1 MLAVISARGRRTM
14 SRSILYLISAGLLLS
29 SGLDAENLKVLNLS
43 RLGHE
48 SHLRMQAAVP
58 NVTLVEGTSAN
69 VAQQLA
75 DADGVIGPFDL
86 KLLAGAPKLRWIQ
99 SESAGV
105 ERFTFLPGFAE
116 SKIVLTNN
124 KILQGPEIADHALAL
139 LLALTRGIAI
149 AARGGSQDWKASS
162 FSPIEL
168 RGKTA
173 VIVGVGGIGTQIAL
187 RLNASGMTVIGV
199 DPKDIPFNTY
209 LSRTVAPDR
218 LDSVLPQADVVFIS
232 APLTPRSRKMMGP
245 RQFEL
250 MKPNSYF
257 IAVSRGGL
265 YDVDSLVKALDS
277 RRLAGAGL
285 DVTDPEPLPKGHA
298 LWKFPNVLIT
308 PHIAGRSDG
317 ENARYEA
324 LYTENLKR
332 FAAGE
337 PLLNVVDKEKG
348 Y

>member
-1 MLAVISARGRRTM
+1 MTSKCLSLLSG
-14 SRSILYLISAGLLLS
+14 GLLLA
-29 SGLDAENLKVLNLS
+29 SGLAAQNLKVLVLS

-48 SHLRMQAAVP
+48 AFLRMQAAVP
-58 NVTLVEGTSAN
+58 NVTLIEGDRSQ
-69 VAQQLA
+69 VAAQLA

-86 KLLAGAPKLRWIQ
+86 KLIGGAPKLKWIQ

-105 ERFTFLPGFAE
+105 EAFTFLPGFAQ

-124 KILQGPEIADHALAL
+124 KILQGPEIADHALGL
-139 LLALTRGIAI
+139 LLGLTRGIAI
-149 AARGGSQDWKASS
+149 AARGGSQDWNQKN
-162 FSPIEL
+162 FNPIEL

-199 DPKDIPFNTY
+199 DPKDMPYNTY
-209 LSRTVAPDR
+209 LARTVAPDR
-218 LDSVLPQADVVFIS
+218 LDSVLPEADVVFLS
-232 APLTPRSRKMMGP
+232 APLTPKSRKMMGP
-245 RQFEL
+245 HEFEL

-257 IAVSRGGL
+257 IAVSRGGI
-265 YDVDSLVKALDS
+265 YDMDALVKALDS
-277 RRLAGAGL
+277 RKLAGAGL
-285 DVTDPEPLPKGHA
+285 DVTDPEPLPKNHP

-324 LYTENLKR
+324 LYIENLKR